1 MAQVEYTAEVV
12 DGLSIAKGIP
22 LAEEQGLGPL
32 TLAGY
37 IRDVTAKWSGR
48 EAAMITLDGET
59 TRWTY
64 DDLWARALEVAK
76 ALVAAG
82 VGKGTR
88 VGILQTNRLEFLS
101 CLFGTSLAGGIAT
114 TISTFFTPSELD
126 EVLKAGCCSVLLIER
141 NVLKKDFAEILG
153 ELEPQIASGAS
164 GDELESVRYPF
175 LRHLAFVD
183 SDESWGMIEGWS
195 AFRARGCDIP
205 DAIVDATSASVMPSD
220 PGLLFFSS
228 GSTGKAKGVL
238 SSHRG
243 VTLQLW
249 RWKKWYNIQEPPRT
263 WSANGFFWSGNFGM
277 AMGGTITAGG
287 TLLLQRWFDPQEA
300 LELLEREKA
309 TMILAWPHQWAQMEA
324 VPGWEDFDLSPMHYI
339 DAKVS
344 FARHPKI
351 STEWREPRHAYG
363 NTETFTLITVYA
375 SGTPEEIS
383 AETHGPPT
391 PGSTVKIVD
400 VFAGATMPIGERGE
414 IAVKGPTLMMG
425 YVGIPLDETLDEE
438 GFLRCG
444 DGGYIDAEGR
454 LYWEGRLNDIIK
466 TGGANVSPVE
476 IDAVLSK
483 CPGVKAVQTV
493 GVPDELLGELVVSCI
508 VPHDGVTLD
517 DDTIR
522 SFAKEQLASYKVP
535 RRVLFV
541 AESDLKTTGSQK
553 IKTADLRALAS
564 ERLSEL
570 EEAADG

>member
-1 MAQVEYTAEVV
+1 MATIEYTAEVT
-12 DGLSIAKGIP
+12 DGLSISRGMP
-22 LAEEQGLGPL
+22 LAEEQGLGAL
-32 TLAGY
+32 TLGGWL
-37 IRDVTAKWSGR
+37 REVTEKWGPR
-48 EAAMITLDGET
+48 EAAMIDLDGGT
-59 TRWTY
+59 IRWSY
-64 DDLWARALEVAK
+64 DDLWDRAMEIAR

-88 VGILQTNRLEFLS
+88 VGILQTNRPEFLS
-101 CLFGTSLAGGIAT
+101 SLFGTALAGGIAT
-114 TISTFFTPSELD
+114 TISTFFTPTELD

-141 NVLKKDFAEILG
+141 RVLKKDFGEILG
-153 ELEPQIASGAS
+153 ELEPLTLSSAPG
-164 GDELESVRYPF
+164 ELESVRYPF

-183 SDESWGMIEGWS
+183 SDEGLGMIEGWS
-195 AFRARGCDIP
+195 SFLARGRAVP
-205 DAIVDATSASVMPSD
+205 PEIVDATAACVMPSD

-243 VTLQLW
+243 VSLQLW

-277 AMGGTITAGG
+277 ALGGTLTSGG
-287 TLLLQRWFDPQEA
+287 TLLLQRWFDPAEA
-300 LELLEREKA
+300 LALLEREKA

-324 VPGWEDFDLSPMHYI
+324 VPDWEKFALSPMHYI

-351 STEWREPRHAYG
+351 NTEWREPRHAYG
-363 NTETFTLITVYA
+363 NTETFTLISVYA

-383 AETHGPPT
+383 ADTHGPPT
-391 PGSTVKIVD
+391 PGSTLKIVD
-400 VFAGATMPIGERGE
+400 PFTGATMPIGERGE

-438 GFLRCG
+438 GFLRTN
-444 DGGYIDAEGR
+444 DGGYIDAQGR

-466 TGGANVSPVE
+466 TGGANVSPIE

-493 GVPDELLGELVVSCI
+493 GVPDELLGELVVSCV
-508 VPHDGVTLD
+508 VPHEGVSLEAEA
-517 DDTIR
+517 IR
-522 SFAKEQLASYKVP
+522 AYAKEQLASYKIP

-541 AESDLKTTGSQK
+541 EESDLKTTGSQK
-553 IKTADLRALAS
+553 IKTADLRKLAS
-564 ERLSEL
+564 ERL
-570 EEAADG
+570 AALDDAAG